1 VTVYDEVYTL
11 DPWQEATGTLLAI
24 DHCSVSMVL
33 KLLKSTG
40 DIFTARILMD
50 EGTRDLVQAELNDSL
65 VGKRV
70 AVLVTDIPERPVI
83 VRVLE
88 DEYVTPDRKE
98 IRVTQPPTTTGGVT
112 HV

>member
-1 VTVYDEVYTL
+1 
-11 DPWQEATGTLLAI
+11 
-24 DHCSVSMVL
+24 
-33 KLLKSTG
+33 
-40 DIFTARILMD
+40 MD